1 MLHIRSY
8 KCPDI
13 LTCEIYNLN
22 NLWCKPLQVAELT
35 KHAKE
40 RVELAKALIRAS
52 EKPAKARKAKGG
64 TGKDEKDGETAPSAA
79 EAATA

>member
-1 MLHIRSY
+1 MLITTY
-8 KCPDI
+8 DA
-13 LTCEIYNLN
+13 N
-22 NLWCKPLQVAELT
+22 CKPLQVAELT

-52 EKPAKARKAKGG
+52 EKPAKAKKAKGG
-64 TGKDEKDGETAPSAA
+64 SNPKDEKDGETAPSVS

>member
-1 MLHIRSY
+1 M
-8 KCPDI
+8 
-13 LTCEIYNLN
+13 
-22 NLWCKPLQVAELT
+22 AELT

>member
-1 MLHIRSY
+1 M
-8 KCPDI
+8 
-13 LTCEIYNLN
+13 
-22 NLWCKPLQVAELT
+22 AELT

-52 EKPAKARKAKGG
+52 EKPAKAKKAKGSINP
-64 TGKDEKDGETAPSAA
+64 KDEKDTPASAS